1 MEPYN
6 QNLPFVRLANDGK
19 SLLDRMVEAGIPLT
33 RALQYFRDNPDGS
46 ALETIKLAAE
56 DVIPFYGNYRNG
68 GGLSDYAKEAT
79 LMFTPAPGRRLK
91 VRTMPDGTP
100 NLKDLGMWYD
110 DKVRQLERVEREIMK
125 RDPAVEV
132 QKLQDEINRV
142 NSQIEMW
149 ESMKNKPGYS
159 KAELERFIDEDAA
172 KLKSLTEQL
181 NNKTLEILDY
191 NGMTH
196 KDYIDK
202 FGGWLEDLDNMPFL
216 DRQIRN
222 EYGKGMT
229 ADEIDRLHDKAW
241 SEYSGMS
248 YKDVEDHINNYH

>member
-56 DVIPFYGNYRNG
+56 DVVPFYGNYRNG
-68 GGLSDYAKEAT
+68 GSISDYAKEAA
-79 LMFTPAPGRRLK
+79 LMFTPAPGTRLK

-100 NLKDLGMWYD
+100 NLKDLGAWYAN
-110 DKVRQLERVEREIMK
+110 KAEQLGRVEREIMK
-125 RDPAVEV
+125 RDPAAEV
-132 QKLQDEINRV
+132 QSLQDEINRV
-142 NSQIEMW
+142 NNHLEMW
-149 ESMKNKPGYS
+149 ERLKNNPDYPQ
-159 KAELERFIDEDAA
+159 ADIERYMEEDAA
-172 KLKSLTEQL
+172 RLKSLTDEL

-196 KDYIDK
+196 KDYVDK
-202 FGGWLEDLDNMPFL
+202 FGGWVEGYDNMPFL

-229 ADEIDRLHDKAW
+229 RDEIDRLYDKAW
-241 SEYSGMS
+241 SEYQGIIDIQD
-248 YKDVEDHINNYH
+248 YINNYH